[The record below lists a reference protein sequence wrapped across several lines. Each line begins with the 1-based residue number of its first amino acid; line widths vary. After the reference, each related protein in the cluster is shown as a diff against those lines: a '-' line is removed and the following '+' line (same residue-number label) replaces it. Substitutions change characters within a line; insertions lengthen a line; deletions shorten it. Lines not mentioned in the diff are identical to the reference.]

1 MRAKP
6 ASVKVDKRG
15 LLSKKEFGKI
25 SAMHGEAKPGE
36 QVLEIRN
43 VAEQQCAAA
52 GKWPEVKKINAWMIS
67 SETAT
72 FMKVGG
78 LGVVA
83 TELPEAF
90 NSAFSSQGDKISVVT
105 PLYLGDTKHKKSSL
119 RQNIYTLSLI
129 HI

>member
-6 ASVKVDKRG
+6 ESVKVDKRG

-52 GKWPEVKKINAWMIS
+52 GSQKNKRLDDFFGNGNLYES
-67 SETAT
+67 RR
-72 FMKVGG
+72 FGG
-78 LGVVA
+78 CGDRVA
-83 TELPEAF
+83 GSF
-90 NSAFSSQGDKISVVT
+90 
-105 PLYLGDTKHKKSSL
+105 
-119 RQNIYTLSLI
+119 
-129 HI
+129 

>member
-90 NSAFSSQGDKISVVT
+90 NSHFLPKAIKFPLLLLFISAIPNIKNLPFVKIFIPVPKTV
-105 PLYLGDTKHKKSSL
+105 
-119 RQNIYTLSLI
+119 R
-129 HI
+129 